1 MILCG
6 EKLSMKNDKKNKN
19 SREMTIAKKDIFY
32 NKETKELYM
41 QHLEFIQNV
50 INRQN
55 VNSFQI
61 KTFAITIFSA
71 ITALYI
77 SSQIISLYF
86 ISFIVTVMFWWL
98 DAIYLLQERQYR
110 NLFDDVVKN
119 KIEIYSMDISKYKNN
134 ICDYIKAMFS
144 KTIVPLYIVL
154 IVLQLTIIIVKY
166 NNLLKFSYFK

>member
-1 MILCG
+1 MN
-6 EKLSMKNDKKNKN
+6 NDKKNINDRKLKITKN
-19 SREMTIAKKDIFY
+19 DILY
-32 NKETKELYM
+32 NKEDKELYM

-77 SSQIISLYF
+77 SSQITSLYF
-86 ISFIVTVMFWWL
+86 ISFVATVMFWWL

-119 KIEIYSMDISKYKNN
+119 KIEIYSMNISKYKNN

-144 KTIVPLYIVL
+144 KAIAPLYVVL